1 MTQLFTGYV
10 GGMLQQYGADP
21 KGAWKAKDCAVYLV
35 TALAA
40 RGRTAAG
47 GVFSALAL
55 ASAFAGFS
63 DF

>member
-21 KGAWKAKDCAVYLV
+21 KGAWRAKDCAVYLV

-47 GVFSALAL
+47 GVPLPSSSPLP
-55 ASAFAGFS
+55 SPVS
-63 DF
+63 RH